1 MFKSLFVGIW
11 VVVVL
16 AATVLVSSGKLD
28 AMLAGDGSG
37 EKKQV
42 ALETAKLDPISVSMI
57 RDGKV
62 IGYLILETA
71 FTYPAKGKAA
81 KLPLNI
87 IFQDAIVDLVFSDK
101 EIDVDRLDKFDL
113 GKFRKEVKAK
123 VDAEVGFEVV
133 QNVMI
138 QRIDYLT
145 LKDVRDNKL
154 RNFTE

>member
-11 VVVVL
+11 VALILTTTSMV
-16 AATVLVSSGKLD
+16 TSGQLG
-28 AMLAGDGSG
+28 MLMGGG
-37 EKKQV
+37 EKDDKRSV
-42 ALETAKLDPISVSMI
+42 KLETAKLDPISVSMI
-57 RDGKV
+57 RNGKV

-81 KLPLNI
+81 KLPI
-87 IFQDAIVDLVFSDK
+87 KMIFQDAVVDLVFSDQK
-101 EIDVDRLDKFDL
+101 IDVDRLDKFDL
-113 GKFRKEVKAK
+113 ASFRERLRKR
-123 VDAEVGFEVV
+123 VDTQLGFEAIHDVL
-133 QNVMI
+133 I